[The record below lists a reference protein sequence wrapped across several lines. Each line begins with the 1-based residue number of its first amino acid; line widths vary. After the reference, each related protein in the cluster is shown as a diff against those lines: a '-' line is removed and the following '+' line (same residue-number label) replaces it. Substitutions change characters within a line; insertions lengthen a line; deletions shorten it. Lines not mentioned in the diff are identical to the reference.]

1 MRTPN
6 ATLLEKFPMKT
17 LSRLT
22 FGFTL
27 ALLALPLDAQQK
39 SSTTDALVADR
50 AELIP
55 NMGALTQRAALREQ
69 LLAYH
74 ACTCTCGCYAS
85 DLQAETD
92 RAIAFLETRAAQKK
106 PGEKL
111 AMVLD
116 IDETSLSNWDEM
128 QREDF
133 TYHANTYKAWELSA
147 KATALP
153 GTLKLYRAA
162 RKLGVSVFFLTGRPE
177 NEREATALNLQQQGY
192 EGWQKLILR
201 PTPHPAS
208 ESTTDYKSAAR
219 QSIVAAGYTLAI
231 NMGDQWSDLRGA
243 PQAELNV
250 KLPNP
255 FYLLP

>member
-1 MRTPN
+1 
-6 ATLLEKFPMKT
+6 MKT

-27 ALLALPLDAQQK
+27 ALLALPLGAQQK
-39 SSTTDALVADR
+39 SFTTDALVSDR

-55 NMGALTQRAALREQ
+55 NMGALADRAALREQ

-74 ACTCTCGCYAS
+74 ACTCKCGCYAY
-85 DLQAETD
+85 DLQTETD
-92 RAIAFLETRAAQKK
+92 RALAFLEARVARKK

-133 TYHANTYKAWELSA
+133 SYHANTYKAWELSA
-147 KATALP
+147 KATVLP
-153 GTLKLYRAA
+153 GTLKLYNEA

-177 NEREATALNLQQQGY
+177 NEREATALNLKLQGY
-192 EGWQKLILR
+192 AGWQQLILR
-201 PTPHPAS
+201 PIPHAAG

-219 QSIVAAGYTLAI
+219 QSIVAEGYTLAI
-231 NMGDQWSDLRGA
+231 NMGDQWSDLRGT